1 MIRAQNLSKSYGGR
15 VLFDQVTFGV
25 DTRQRVGL
33 VGRNGHGKT
42 TLLRLITGH
51 EHPDSGRIVIPK
63 GYRIGYVRQEIA
75 FSQASVLAEGARG
88 LVPQERDQLWKVEK
102 ILTGLGFSKDDFNRD
117 PYDFSGGYQVRLNL
131 AKVLVS
137 EPDLLLL
144 DEPTNYLDITSIR
157 WISRFLK
164 SWPRELLLV
173 THDRSFMDQVVTHVM
188 GIHRCKIRKVAGT
201 TDKYYALLAQEE
213 EIHEKTRLN
222 DERRRREIELFI
234 SRFRAKARLANL
246 VQSRIK
252 TLSKLEKHHKLEAL
266 KTLDFVFRSQP
277 FRGRQMLQVEDLSFA
292 YPAQPPLIQRF
303 GISVGTGE
311 RIAVI
316 GRNGR
321 GKTTFLQLLAGT
333 LEPTGGRIR
342 YNPAVVKGVFEQTH
356 LKTLVDA
363 RSVEEEILYAHP
375 DISRQQAR
383 NISGAMLFSGDEA
396 AKKISVLSGGEKSR
410 VMLGKLLAVPVNL
423 LLLDEP
429 SNHLDMAAC
438 DALLAAIDNF
448 DGTVIMVTHN
458 EMFLHALAQ
467 RLIVFESGGPVVFDG
482 SYQRFLDAG
491 GFDEGEDRPPSHEP
505 CSQPPED
512 PRAKKDSRASKKEM
526 RRRRSELVARR
537 GSELKPLCDEI
548 RNAERQ
554 IERLETELDG
564 LSKAVNQASLAQDG
578 DRIGA
583 LSRQIHKS
591 NSELDQLYERLEG
604 LYQRKERTE
613 SEFNR
618 LMTLLDHRIK

>member
-1 MIRAQNLSKSYGGR
+1 MIRAQNLCKSYGGR
-15 VLFDQVTFGV
+15 TLFEQATFSI

-51 EHPDSGRIVIPK
+51 EHPDSGHIAVPK

-88 LVPQERDQLWKVEK
+88 LVPEERDQLWRVEK
-102 ILTGLGFSKDDFNRD
+102 ILTGLGFSDRDFSRD
-117 PYDFSGGYQVRLNL
+117 PHSFSGGFQVRLNL

-164 SWPRELLLV
+164 TWPRELLLV
-173 THDRSFMDQVVTHVM
+173 THDRGFMDQVVTHVL
-188 GIHRCKIRKVAGT
+188 GIHRCKTRKVSGT

-213 EIHEKTRLN
+213 EVYEKTRLN

-252 TLSKLEKHHKLEAL
+252 TLSKLEKRHKLEAL
-266 KTLDFVFRSQP
+266 KTLEFSFRSQP
-277 FRGRQMLQVEDLSFA
+277 FRSRRMLQVEDLAFA
-292 YPAQPPLIQRF
+292 YPGQPPLMQGF
-303 GISVGTGE
+303 GISVGAGE

-321 GKTTFLQLLAGT
+321 GKTTLLKMLAGT
-333 LEPTGGRIR
+333 LKPTAGRIR

-356 LKTLVDA
+356 LKTLVDS
-363 RSVEEEILYAHP
+363 RTVEEEILYAHP

-383 NISGAMLFSGDEA
+383 NISGAVLFPGDEA
-396 AKKISVLSGGEKSR
+396 EKKISVLSGGEKSR

-429 SNHLDMAAC
+429 TNHLDMAAC

-458 EMFLHALAQ
+458 EMFLHALAR
-467 RLIVFESGGPVVFDG
+467 RLIVFTSGGPVVFDG

-491 GFDEGEDRPPSHEP
+491 GFDDAGAAAPARDGRL
-505 CSQPPED
+505 QRPED
-512 PRAKKDSRASKKEM
+512 PRGRKVSKANRKEM
-526 RRRRSELVARR
+526 RRRRSELIARR
-537 GSELKPLCDEI
+537 GRALKPLCDEI
-548 RNAERQ
+548 HSVEQR
-554 IERLETELDG
+554 IESLEARLET
-564 LSKAVNQASLAQDG
+564 LSKEVNQASLAQDG
-578 DRIGA
+578 DRIGS
-583 LSRQIHKS
+583 LSQQIHKS
-591 NSELDQLYERLEG
+591 SGQRDELYERLED
-604 LYQRKERTE
+604 LYQRRERTE
-613 SEFNR
+613 SEFSR
-618 LMTLLDHRIK
+618 LMAQLASS